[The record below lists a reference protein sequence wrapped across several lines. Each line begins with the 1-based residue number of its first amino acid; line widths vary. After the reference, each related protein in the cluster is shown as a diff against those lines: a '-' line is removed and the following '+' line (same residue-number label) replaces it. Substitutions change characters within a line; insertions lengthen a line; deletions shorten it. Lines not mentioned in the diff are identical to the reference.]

1 MQSYQV
7 NASDEERFAFDL
19 EFKVAELNATQYATV
34 LMTCLPG
41 FLVGYRAA
49 KRDAERVTKKES
61 ERLDACAK
69 LEEMLDY
76 PNAWDTAA
84 YPNVESASIKALH
97 AANAAADEFAKTLQ
111 NANKEAHYTMDQM
124 RDYAEGVFTTRAYL
138 VIDSIGSLAS
148 DYTRKSE
155 KLHEDGRNLLGGV
168 YEDVSVNLT
177 KLAEN
182 AKNLGKRPFQKRTQY
197 WAKKCFGMHLATD
210 HKERNQRF
218 AEEAL
223 ELVQACGMTRLEALG
238 AVKYV
243 YGRPVGDKLQEVGGV
258 YNTLAVLCAAHGID
272 MVGEGERDL
281 LEIDNEEATRRIR
294 EKRMTKPDFA
304 EVDLL
309 TEAKFL
315 EVLNQIPGAYGYMMR
330 EDGGG
335 LSPNGIYNLERVKNV
350 LHS

>member
-19 EFKVAELNATQYATV
+19 EFKVAELNATQYANV

-41 FLVGYRAA
+41 FLVGYRSA

-61 ERLDACAK
+61 ERLDACVK

-84 YPNVESASIKALH
+84 YPNVESAAIEALH
-97 AANAAADEFAKTLQ
+97 AAKTAADEFAKTLQ

-124 RDYAEGVFTTRAYL
+124 REYAEGVFTTRAYL

-148 DYTRKSE
+148 DYMRKSE

-177 KLAEN
+177 KLVED
-182 AKNLGKRPFQKRTQY
+182 AKNLGKKPFQKRVLF
-197 WAKKCFGMHLATD
+197 WAKKCFGLTLATD
-210 HKERNQRF
+210 VNERNQRF

-223 ELVQACGMTRLEALG
+223 ELLQACGMTKRSVLG

-243 YGRPVGDKLQEVGGV
+243 YNRPIGEKKQEVGGT
-258 YNTLAVLCAAHGID
+258 YTTLALLCAANGID
-272 MVGEGERDL
+272 MVAEGERDL
-281 LEIDNEEATRRIR
+281 LEIDNEETSKRIR

-304 EVDLL
+304 D
-309 TEAKFL
+309 
-315 EVLNQIPGAYGYMMR
+315 YGFQ
-330 EDGGG
+330 E
-335 LSPNGIYNLERVKNV
+335 K
-350 LHS
+350 

>member
-1 MQSYQV
+1 
-7 NASDEERFAFDL
+7 
-19 EFKVAELNATQYATV
+19 
-34 LMTCLPG
+34 
-41 FLVGYRAA
+41 
-49 KRDAERVTKKES
+49 
-61 ERLDACAK
+61 
-69 LEEMLDY
+69 LDY
-76 PNAWDTAA
+76 PGAWDTAA
-84 YPNVESASIKALH
+84 YPNVESAAIEALH
-97 AANAAADEFAKTLQ
+97 TTNVKAEDLVKRWE
-111 NANKEAHYTMDQM
+111 NANKDVHYTMDQM

-138 VIDSIGSLAS
+138 AIDSIGSLAS
-148 DYTRKSE
+148 DYLRKSE

>member
-19 EFKVAELNATQYATV
+19 EFKVAELNATQYANV

-41 FLVGYRAA
+41 FLVGYRSA

-61 ERLDACAK
+61 ERLDACVK

-84 YPNVESASIKALH
+84 YPNVESAAIEALH
-97 AANAAADEFAKTLQ
+97 AAKTAADEFAKTLQ

-124 RDYAEGVFTTRAYL
+124 REYAEGVFTTRAYL

-148 DYTRKSE
+148 DYMRKSE

-177 KLAEN
+177 KLVED
-182 AKNLGKRPFQKRTQY
+182 AKNLGKKPFQKRVLF
-197 WAKKCFGMHLATD
+197 WAKKCFGLTLATD
-210 HKERNQRF
+210 VNERNQRF

-223 ELVQACGMTRLEALG
+223 ELLQACGMTKRSVLG

-243 YGRPVGDKLQEVGGV
+243 YNRQIGEKKQEVGGT
-258 YNTLAVLCAAHGID
+258 YTTLALLCAANGID
-272 MVGEGERDL
+272 MVAEGERDL
-281 LEIDNEEATRRIR
+281 LEIDNEETSKRIR

-304 EVDLL
+304 D
-309 TEAKFL
+309 
-315 EVLNQIPGAYGYMMR
+315 YGFQ
-330 EDGGG
+330 E
-335 LSPNGIYNLERVKNV
+335 K
-350 LHS
+350 